1 MENIMNLEQ
10 ALQKII
16 TEWPKARHT
25 PFRENTLAQFIRTD
39 FPAIIEKAIGVESSK
54 YIINGSPGAGNWAS
68 VPWLAILDKDI
79 TNTSQK
85 GFYPVYLFREDMSGI
100 YLSLNQGTTYL
111 MKQLGRVEAMNKAKQ
126 FSAALRSSITDLVEW
141 SIDIELGSNT
151 QLGSSY
157 EPPNIGAKFYPAN
170 AIPNNA
176 TLEIDL
182 KELLDIYQIAKEAV
196 KNERK
201 PIKLTEI
208 ILSSI
213 PKPFLLLAG
222 ISGTG
227 KTRWVRERELEGEG
241 NVELIPVRPDWH
253 EPSDLL
259 GYVSRISGLPVFVPT
274 PFLAFIV
281 KAWRN
286 AWKSDPSLNA
296 SSSVLAEMLPFW
308 LCLDEM
314 NLAPVEQYFADYLS
328 VLELRRWADGLYSC
342 PPLLRIE
349 ADLAETKRTA
359 LGMDATDPLWRAF
372 AEAGGI
378 PLPPNLIVVGT
389 VNMDETTHA
398 FSRKVLDRALTVEF
412 DAVDFGLF
420 GGARID
426 GHASASVPWDGI
438 SSVTDSRD
446 LDLDEGMRSAVIGLL
461 ESWNGILAQTPFRIA
476 YRTINEALL
485 IAGSLPDAKIGEVLD
500 WVAMTK
506 LLPRLEGDEDKLGL
520 DRDGGEVSYFEKLG
534 QDWQVRFGDAWAG
547 SRSKAKLDFM
557 SLRLKRSGYSS
568 FWP

>member
-1 MENIMNLEQ
+1 MFMKYPEYREKM
-10 ALQKII
+10 KIGTTIGSGSRAYQIEKI
-16 TEWPKARHT
+16 TE
-25 PFRENTLAQFIRTD
+25 ENTYLRMNPESTRQGNELVKGALR
-39 FPAIIEKAIGVESSK
+39 II
-54 YIINGSPGAGNWAS
+54 PTM
-68 VPWLAILDKDI
+68 LILDVMINIEAGKI
-79 TNTSQK
+79 TLDEIRRDRSKGNSQSTSIFNRLGLEYDPYMLGYDSNIQTICA
-85 GFYPVYLFREDMSGI
+85 F
-100 YLSLNQGTTYL
+100 LSN
-111 MKQLGRVEAMNKAKQ
+111 
-126 FSAALRSSITDLVEW
+126 
-141 SIDIELGSNT
+141 
-151 QLGSSY
+151 
-157 EPPNIGAKFYPAN
+157 
-170 AIPNNA
+170 
-176 TLEIDL
+176 DL
-182 KELLDIYQIAKEAV
+182 KQDLASI
-196 KNERK
+196 K
-201 PIKLTEI
+201 PTTGFF
-208 ILSSI
+208 

-227 KTRWVRERELEGEG
+227 KTRWVREREIEGES

-259 GYVSRISGLPVFVPT
+259 GYVSRISGSAVFVPSS
-274 PFLAFIV
+274 FLAFLV
-281 KAWRN
+281 RAWRN

-296 SSSVLAEMLPFW
+296 SASALAEMLPFW

-328 VLELRRWADGLYSC
+328 LLELRKWADGLYSC

-349 ADLAETKRTA
+349 EDLTEAKRIA
-359 LGMDATDPLWRAF
+359 LGMDATDPLWLAF
-372 AEAGGI
+372 VEAGGI

-412 DAVDFGLF
+412 DAVDFGPF
-420 GGARID
+420 GGARIE
-426 GHASASVPWDGI
+426 GHASASVPWNSI

-446 LDLDEGMRSAVIGLL
+446 LDLAESIRSAVIGLL
-461 ESWNGILAQTPFRIA
+461 ESWNEILAQTPFRIA

-485 IAGSLPDAKIGEVLD
+485 IAASLPDAKIGEVLD

-520 DRDGGEVSYFEKLG
+520 DRDGGEDSYFDRLCR
-534 QDWQVRFGDAWAG
+534 DWQARFGDAWAG